1 MEKGIVRALVVLAC
15 GVGMALVAYA
25 GQIGYN
31 TPDTFAF
38 EYVPEGTTVYVS
50 ERDGVRF
57 DYRLV
62 YVDTDNLNPDH
73 SRKPELLLFLTDPQG
88 SRITGAAVTYRL
100 VGPRKTE
107 VQARALPVRGG
118 YGAGIYLNSSGPY
131 RIATEVVTAKG
142 TLNDKFAYEVL

>member
-1 MEKGIVRALVVLAC
+1 MEKGIVRGLVVLAC

-38 EYVPEGTTVYVS
+38 EYMPEGTTVYVS
-50 ERDGVRF
+50 ERDGYRF
-57 DYRLV
+57 DYRLL
-62 YVDTDNLNPDH
+62 YADTANLTDRP
-73 SRKPELLLFLTDPQG
+73 RKPELVLFLTDSQG
-88 SRITGAAVTYRL
+88 NRITGAAVTYRL

-118 YGAGIYLNSSGPY
+118 YGAGIYLSNSGAY

-142 TLNDKFAYEVL
+142 TMNDRFAYEVL